1 MSKVRADANG
11 VHLFCLQG
19 SFKFE
24 KNTIA
29 KKKSRVRPAVYSFKG
44 STAFVVGV
52 LTLIPIHG
60 APPRWGIHS
69 YP

>member
-1 MSKVRADANG
+1 MPVKPAAGISAGGDILLMFSPSIRLRSSAMSKVRADANG

-29 KKKSRVRPAVYSFKG
+29 KKN
-44 STAFVVGV
+44 
-52 LTLIPIHG
+52 HE
-60 APPRWGIHS
+60 
-69 YP
+69 